1 MKRTKYQSPR
11 RYRPKKRR
19 LFDFRG
25 CLSLTLI
32 GLAIFLGIGLIIS
45 AYLFF
50 PNRTNILLLGL
61 DYTDPWN
68 AVGRTDTIILSTFVM
83 PDSYV
88 GLLSI
93 PRDLWITVPGY
104 GENRI
109 NTAHYFAE
117 AKQANTGPA
126 LAIETIE
133 QNFGVDVDY
142 FMRIRFDGFREVIN
156 AMGGLDIY
164 LTEPMAGY
172 AAGYH
177 HLTGNKAL
185 AFARHRIGS
194 DDFFRMARGQFLIKS
209 IIEQMI
215 KPVNWIRIPAVFQA
229 SVRSIDTDIPAWMWP
244 RLLFIVLF
252 RGPNNIDNQTI
263 TREMTVPTLTNSGA
277 NVLIPRWEL
286 INPVL
291 YSIFGQ

>member
-133 QNFGVDVDY
+133 QNFGVDINY
-142 FMRIRFDGFREVIN
+142 FMRIRFEGFREVIN

-172 AAGYH
+172 AAGHH

-215 KPVNWIRIPAVFQA
+215 KPVNWIRFPAVFQA

-263 TREMTVPTLTNSGA
+263 TREMTVPTITNSGA

>member
-133 QNFGVDVDY
+133 QNFGVDINY
-142 FMRIRFDGFREVIN
+142 FMRIRFEGFREVIN

-172 AAGYH
+172 AAGHH

-215 KPVNWIRIPAVFQA
+215 KPVNWIRFPAVFQA

-252 RGPNNIDNQTI
+252 RGPNNIDSQTI
-263 TREMTVPTLTNSGA
+263 TREMTVPTITNSGA

>member
-133 QNFGVDVDY
+133 QNFGVDINY
-142 FMRIRFDGFREVIN
+142 FMRIRFEGFREVIN

-172 AAGYH
+172 AAGHH

-263 TREMTVPTLTNSGA
+263 TREMTVPTITNSGA